1 MKIAIYA
8 RKSRLSEK
16 GESIN
21 NQIDTCKNYILNYSS
36 THDENI
42 EFFVYQDEGFTGAN
56 TDRPQF
62 KKLLSDAKAN
72 KFSKLVCYRLD
83 RISRNIADF
92 SNTYELLSEH
102 NIEFVSVKEQFD
114 TSTPIGRAML
124 NIAMVFAQ
132 LERETIAERIRD
144 NMLELAK
151 TGRWLGGKTPTG
163 FSSKQIDYDG
173 TVNSKKMYQLEVN
186 PKEMPTVE
194 LIFNLFLE
202 IRSLR
207 GEESR
212 LLMDNVLTPNQCKY
226 TATTLKD
233 ILSNPVYAAA
243 DSETYHY
250 FSNLGCNIYNSEAEF
265 DGKNGI
271 MIYNRTD
278 QSGKKTITN
287 APSEWIVAIGKHPAI
302 IPGSKWCYIQ
312 QILKNN
318 TNNAFYN
325 KEGMNYGLLTTLI
338 KCKHCGSTMKIKK
351 GKVMASGEQAF
362 SYVCSLKEMSR
373 KTKCNVKNIIGQDA
387 DADVVEY
394 LLKLSKDD
402 SFANELIHSN
412 MLTLND
418 NISSDRD
425 KVSELEKALDNNTSL
440 ISNLMSQ
447 MAQLEVDSPLLSYY
461 LEQLKSLHSEK
472 QKLNNELESLNSKIE
487 SQNMQT
493 LNIQMISSALKKLNM
508 LKTNAKELS
517 MQQKRALIRSVIE
530 KIEWDGEKLSLEL
543 FGKKK
548 SLI

>member
-1 MKIAIYA
+1 MMKIAIYA

-21 NQIDTCKNYILNYSS
+21 TQIDTCKNYILNYSS
-36 THDENI
+36 THAENV
-42 EFFVYQDEGFTGAN
+42 EFLVYQDEGFTGAN

-72 KFSKLVCYRLD
+72 KFFKLVCYRLD

-102 NIEFVSVKEQFD
+102 SIEFVSVKEQFD

-173 TVNSKKMYQLEVN
+173 AVNSKKMYQLEIN

-194 LIFNLFLE
+194 FIFNLFLE

-212 LLMDNVLTPNQCKY
+212 LLIDNVLTPNQCKY
-226 TATTLKD
+226 TAATLKD

-250 FSNLGCNIYNSEAEF
+250 FSNLGCNIYNSKAEF
-265 DGKNGI
+265 NGKNGI

-287 APSEWIVAIGKHPAI
+287 VPSEWIVAIGKHPAI
-302 IPGSKWCYIQ
+302 ISGSKWCYIQ

-318 TNNAFYN
+318 TSNAFYN
-325 KEGMNYGLLTTLI
+325 KDGMNYGLLTTLI
-338 KCKHCGSTMKIKK
+338 KCEHCGSTMKIKK

-373 KTKCNVKNIIGQDA
+373 KTKCTVKNIIGQDA
-387 DADVVEY
+387 DADVLEY

-418 NISSDRD
+418 HISFDKD
-425 KVSELEKALDNNTSL
+425 KVSKLEKALDNNTSL
-440 ISNLMSQ
+440 ISNLMRQ
-447 MAQLEVDSPLLSYY
+447 MAQLEVDSPLLFYY
-461 LEQLKSLHSEK
+461 LEQLKSLDSEK
-472 QKLNNELESLNSKIE
+472 QKLNNELESLKSKIE
-487 SQNMQT
+487 FQNMQT

-508 LKTNAKELS
+508 LETNTEELS
-517 MQQKRALIRSVIE
+517 IQQKRALIRSVVE
-530 KIEWDGEKLSLEL
+530 KIEWDGEKMSLEL
-543 FGKKK
+543 FGKK

>member
-36 THDENI
+36 THAENI
-42 EFFVYQDEGFTGAN
+42 EFLVYQDEGFTGAN

-163 FSSKQIDYDG
+163 FSSKQIEYDG

-186 PKEMPTVE
+186 PKEMPTVK

-226 TATTLKD
+226 TAATLKD

-287 APSEWIVAIGKHPAI
+287 APSEWIVAIGRHPAI

-373 KTKCNVKNIIGQDA
+373 KTKCTVKNIIGQDA
-387 DADVVEY
+387 DADVLEY

-402 SFANELIHSN
+402 SFANELIQSN

-418 NISSDRD
+418 NITSNKD
-425 KVSELEKALDNNTSL
+425 KISELEKALDNNTSL

-461 LEQLKSLHSEK
+461 LEQLKSLDSEK
-472 QKLNNELESLNSKIE
+472 QKLSNELESLKSKIE
-487 SQNMQT
+487 FQNMQT
-493 LNIQMISSALKKLNM
+493 LNMQMISSALKKLNM
-508 LKTNAKELS
+508 LETNAEELS
-517 MQQKRALIRSVIE
+517 MQQKRTLIRSVVE